1 MAGTHDLRRRIRS
14 IAGTAQITRAMQML
28 AASKMRRAQ
37 DLATEIRPFVQL
49 LYRIQR
55 IATARAATFTHPLLE
70 ARDVRRR
77 AVLLV
82 ASDRGLCGALNSN
95 VFRLA
100 GRYDPSSTVFI
111 AAGRKAAQFVAR
123 TRRQLVAEF
132 PYGDT
137 PRYTESRAVAA
148 LVRDLFVK
156 QEVDEVRIVASRF
169 VNTLVQLP
177 VAIELLPVT
186 DITGIEIP
194 GAARPDDALAAH
206 AEFLFEP
213 DAADVVGYLLDVW
226 LNVAVHVVL
235 LNAKASEQSARMVS
249 MSTAS
254 DNAAAMIRDLTLEYN
269 RLRQGRI
276 TQELLEIA
284 GGQTT

>member
-14 IAGTAQITRAMQML
+14 IASTAQITRAMQML

-70 ARDVRRR
+70 AREVRRR

-169 VNTLVQLP
+169 VNTLVQQP

-194 GAARPDDALAAH
+194 GAARPDDALAGH

-226 LNVAVHVVL
+226 LNVAVHAVL

-276 TQELLEIA
+276 TQELLEIS